1 MDKAIRAQMQEAS
14 ENGKDVCLHRGYSSM
29 VVCIDVEQT
38 DICMYEKSLI
48 NILKWASL
56 RQ

>member
-1 MDKAIRAQMQEAS
+1 MQEAS